1 VLQVCPQMG
10 INFLGFFCP
19 FWVGRSRGTGVV
31 QIDFGIFFF
40 QHTKSLS
47 TKGRRILKSLDFIEK
62 KSSLT
67 GGEY

>member
-1 VLQVCPQMG
+1 MHRCSSDRL
-10 INFLGFFCP
+10 
-19 FWVGRSRGTGVV
+19 W
-31 QIDFGIFFF
+31 DFFF
-40 QHTKSLS
+40 QPTKSLS